1 MICLYVLVWQNWLP
15 TFEQKG
21 EGHANLPNY
30 DYSKFVANPHNFLK
44 DKFLD
49 VGMYANAME
58 LYKEDLV
65 ELRDQLKIKVS
76 VLNALR

>member
-1 MICLYVLVWQNWLP
+1 M
-15 TFEQKG
+15 
-21 EGHANLPNY
+21 
-30 DYSKFVANPHNFLK
+30 ANPRDFLE

-49 VGMYANAME
+49 VGVYANALD

-76 VLNALR
+76 FSVQVCVCISHHAIPLSNVSIN